1 MLVVD
6 DTQGLIVS
14 AMLERMGGFG
24 QLVAVHEGDFHNYD
38 ILRYMNF
45 PKSVLETL
53 YTVPFASVD
62 PETPNGKEFIINV
75 HPLKPSSC
83 YKLDP
88 FEILTEEQVEALDI
102 HAKRS
107 YLRRKSSY
115 DYKTKS
121 RQLLFDGDFDG

>member
-1 MLVVD
+1 MKVFTPIRPSLYTITDYFFNKNPEKTKHLRIDTLSQLLSLSNVHANSKMLVVD

-45 PKSVLETL
+45 PKSVVETL

-62 PETPNGKEFIINV
+62 PETPNGKEFSIEMG
-75 HPLKPSSC
+75 L
-83 YKLDP
+83 
-88 FEILTEEQVEALDI
+88 
-102 HAKRS
+102 
-107 YLRRKSSY
+107 
-115 DYKTKS
+115 
-121 RQLLFDGDFDG
+121 